1 MKKILISILFI
12 FSFLI
17 SYSNDIDINLSA
29 SNLNVNIDESFEMSL
44 SIDSNEKINVDNIKI
59 IGEENIK
66 ILGTGKSQSSYY
78 INGKSS
84 YNYKLNYKVMGR
96 KTGKYPIKA
105 EIEIKKRK
113 YQSNELEFDFHKDN
127 NVRKSDKRLYFEL
140 NPNKKEIYFGE
151 KICVDYKVITK
162 DYRVDFSE
170 SYFENDSNSNF
181 VEKNLEQNIKQNSTY
196 INGEYAL
203 EYTLK
208 KVLMTPINTGNIS
221 IDSKNLVV
229 SLALSSF
236 QRKTTNLH
244 SEPIE
249 INVNPLPKDGKPD
262 NFSEI
267 VGEFNIDFEV
277 DKTTINYGDAA
288 TINIRIYGNTNLD
301 LLDSVIKYID
311 LRDFRVFETMKKY
324 DEKIVNDQYF
334 AEKSFELIVIPKNSG
349 AVTFP
354 SISINYFDI
363 KDGNYKSKKIN
374 KINLN
379 VIPNQDIETNN
390 GYLNDK
396 NQIVIDKVSVNNAN
410 LESNYNNN
418 CNYYILKIKKT
429 FIHNLLIVIFLVIL
443 IAVALYAIKYKKNT
457 NLNAKILKKID
468 NISEKEDFFEVLNQ
482 IIKEKYN
489 FSIKSYSNQKI
500 IERINDYEI
509 KNKVIDFFEI
519 YNLEEYNNLNLEKL
533 KEILKSIV

>member
-196 INGEYAL
+196 IN
-203 EYTLK
+203 
-208 KVLMTPINTGNIS
+208 
-221 IDSKNLVV
+221 
-229 SLALSSF
+229 
-236 QRKTTNLH
+236 
-244 SEPIE
+244 
-249 INVNPLPKDGKPD
+249 
-262 NFSEI
+262 
-267 VGEFNIDFEV
+267 
-277 DKTTINYGDAA
+277 
-288 TINIRIYGNTNLD
+288 
-301 LLDSVIKYID
+301 
-311 LRDFRVFETMKKY
+311 
-324 DEKIVNDQYF
+324 
-334 AEKSFELIVIPKNSG
+334 
-349 AVTFP
+349 
-354 SISINYFDI
+354 
-363 KDGNYKSKKIN
+363 
-374 KINLN
+374 
-379 VIPNQDIETNN
+379 
-390 GYLNDK
+390 YL
-396 NQIVIDKVSVNNAN
+396 
-410 LESNYNNN
+410 
-418 CNYYILKIKKT
+418 
-429 FIHNLLIVIFLVIL
+429 
-443 IAVALYAIKYKKNT
+443 
-457 NLNAKILKKID
+457 
-468 NISEKEDFFEVLNQ
+468 
-482 IIKEKYN
+482 
-489 FSIKSYSNQKI
+489 
-500 IERINDYEI
+500 
-509 KNKVIDFFEI
+509 
-519 YNLEEYNNLNLEKL
+519 
-533 KEILKSIV
+533 